1 MVLLFVYTMSFID
14 RQIMG
19 ILIQPIKDEFQ
30 VSDTA
35 MGLLSGLTFALFYS
49 VLAIPFG
56 RYADRANRRNFVA
69 YCCAAWSAMTA
80 LCGMAT
86 GYWSLAMARIGVAVG
101 EAGGTAPSLSMIA
114 DHYPPNAVDGP
125 WVCIG

>member
-14 RQIMG
+14 RQILG

-49 VLAIPFG
+49 ALAIPFG
-56 RYADRANRRNFVA
+56 RYADRANRRNF
-69 YCCAAWSAMTA
+69 AAWLQVIGA
-80 LCGMAT
+80 L
-86 GYWSLAMARIGVAVG
+86 
-101 EAGGTAPSLSMIA
+101 
-114 DHYPPNAVDGP
+114 P
-125 WVCIG
+125 WPE